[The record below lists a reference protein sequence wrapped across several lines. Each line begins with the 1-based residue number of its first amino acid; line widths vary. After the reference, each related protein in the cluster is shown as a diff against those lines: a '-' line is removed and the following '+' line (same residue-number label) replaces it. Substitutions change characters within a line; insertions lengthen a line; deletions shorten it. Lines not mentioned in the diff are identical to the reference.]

1 MRLVTDS
8 WIPAQRQAQQI
19 HAVLTLS
26 VTPVP
31 HRLQG
36 QSTAQTRIYNFIA
49 LHGNHYHS
57 TMCKPRYIQFLTLNI
72 CCRSNIEHLAQ
83 CMWPFAAKMLIISL
97 MVCKRKDQ
105 LPVH

>member
-49 LHGNHYHS
+49 LHGNHYH
-57 TMCKPRYIQFLTLNI
+57 
-72 CCRSNIEHLAQ
+72 
-83 CMWPFAAKMLIISL
+83 
-97 MVCKRKDQ
+97 
-105 LPVH
+105 